1 MTLFE
6 VGVAIAL
13 ALMGVRSLWRW
24 ARRPFDGTDPVDH
37 ALYAAFV
44 TGRVG
49 LWFAIAGLFA
59 IYAYVDANGGS
70 IRAYRWYLLVPLSLA
85 GLQLVGG
92 WFLARRGPGEPAP

>member
-1 MTLFE
+1 
-6 VGVAIAL
+6 
-13 ALMGVRSLWRW
+13 MGVRSLWRW

-85 GLQLVGG
+85 AIA
-92 WFLARRGPGEPAP
+92 ARRRVVPRASRAPASPRPEAASPRP